1 MDESHLGMQPSRTH
15 REMKDEKNIFIE
27 INIYILIEKYLSI
40 SCIGASAKETTNAV
54 YKNIKLFIYKY
65 IKIAPP

>member
-1 MDESHLGMQPSRTH
+1 
-15 REMKDEKNIFIE
+15 MKDEKNIFIE